1 MINKIF
7 LDAAVE
13 IRKKYIENLMDIEKS
28 TKRLDITK
36 QKLSDAEIKMS
47 KIIKDIELKQKKRK
61 LEENLDPYV
70 KAKSDEMI
78 SILQEIEDE
87 GESLENYIKD
97 INEKNEKLIK
107 EEIELKRLINQKH
120 PDLKDEEI
128 KRIVI
133 QRIEKEGLL

>member
-13 IRKKYIENLMDIEKS
+13 IRKKYLQNVTDIEKS
-28 TKRLDITK
+28 NKRLDLTK
-36 QKLSDAEIKMS
+36 QKLEDAQNKMS

-70 KAKSDEMI
+70 KSKSEEMI

-87 GESLENYIKD
+87 GESLENYIKE
-97 INEKNEKLIK
+97 INESNQKLIK

-120 PDLKDEEI
+120 PNLKDEEI
-128 KRIVI
+128 KRIVL
-133 QRIEKEGLL
+133 QRIEQEGLL

>member
-1 MINKIF
+1 
-7 LDAAVE
+7 
-13 IRKKYIENLMDIEKS
+13 
-28 TKRLDITK
+28 
-36 QKLSDAEIKMS
+36 
-47 KIIKDIELKQKKRK
+47 

-87 GESLENYIKD
+87 GESLENYIKY

>member
-13 IRKKYIENLMDIEKS
+13 IRKKYLQNVTDIEKS
-28 TKRLDITK
+28 NKRLDLTK
-36 QKLSDAEIKMS
+36 QKLEDAQNKMS

-70 KAKSDEMI
+70 RSKSEEMI

-87 GESLENYIKD
+87 GDSLENYIKE
-97 INEKNEKLIK
+97 INESNEKLIK

-120 PDLKDEEI
+120 PNLKDEEI
-128 KRIVI
+128 KRIVL
-133 QRIEKEGLL
+133 QRIEQEGLL

>member
-13 IRKKYIENLMDIEKS
+13 IRKKYIENLMDIERS

-36 QKLSDAEIKMS
+36 QKLSDAESKMS

>member
-13 IRKKYIENLMDIEKS
+13 IRKKYIENLMDIERS